1 MVSVSAK
8 SNARDVDLNNRIS
21 YQVYGLH
28 LVCDHPIPGLV
39 PCESDPLCPPDIL
52 VRSTSDNSA
61 VEEKHSGSESVWYV
75 TDILDDDG
83 NPAFKIWKGNRD
95 GDFRI
100 RYTCGVNFFVD
111 AGIKNI
117 SIQCPVV
124 IPLEQVA
131 MLLLGPVLGIVLRLR
146 GVTCL
151 HASGI
156 AMAKHAIAFVGDAGA
171 GKSTTAA
178 LFARQGH
185 AVLSDDLVTLF
196 ERNNE
201 FDVLPAY
208 PYLNLW
214 PESVEMVYG
223 SAGDPGSVPPK
234 WGKRQIRLD
243 DCDSKF
249 HHEAMPLGAIYL
261 LAERSGALD
270 APKVEQVNPQD
281 ALIALVSNTYGNK
294 LLDTQMRAEEFRVLG
309 RILATLP
316 IRRLIPGDSPDLI
329 SSLYQVVS
337 DDFATLKF
345 RIKEEH
351 NLPPRSA
358 PYI

>member
-1 MVSVSAK
+1 M
-8 SNARDVDLNNRIS
+8 NNRIS

-39 PCESDPLCPPDIL
+39 PRDPDSMCPADIF
-52 VRSTSDNSA
+52 VQSISDNA
-61 VEEKHSGSESVWYV
+61 AIDGKYPRNESLWYV
-75 TDILDDDG
+75 SDILDDDG
-83 NPAFKIWKGNRD
+83 NPAYKIWKGNRD

-100 RYTCGVNFFVD
+100 RYTCGVSFFVD
-111 AGIKNI
+111 AATKSI

-156 AMAKHAIAFVGDAGA
+156 AMGKHAIAFVGDAGA

-249 HHEAMPLGAIYL
+249 HHEAMPLRAIYL
-261 LAERSGALD
+261 LADRSGAPD
-270 APKVEQVNPQD
+270 APKVERVSPQD